1 MSTAL
6 VTTPRRAVATTD
18 AALPELSFAAMMQMG
33 QALVGTGFL
42 PDHIKNGPQAA
53 AIILAGR
60 ELGMEPMRALRSLSL
75 VKGKIT
81 EAADSQL
88 ARFKSDGGR
97 AVFSELSETAAV
109 LSLTHPNGDKHTE
122 TFTLDDARKAGL
134 LSSGMYAKFPKAML
148 RSRAITAA
156 LKSIGWEGGSGVYDP
171 SELASDP
178 TTEPAPS
185 VPIPPYASTAY
196 AVEGSAYT
204 AGPDAPAARFGM
216 TLEQAENVMVG
227 KGEKRVRLGDTRT
240 ERLKSLEEYYAE
252 RGDESRLSAVQI
264 VLASREDED
273 QTEALVD
280 ALFTKEVAA

>member
-6 VTTPRRAVATTD
+6 VTTPRRALATTD

-97 AVFSELSETAAV
+97 AVFSELSDTGAV

-122 TFTLDDARKAGL
+122 TFTIDDARKAGL
-134 LSSGMYAKFPKAML
+134 LSSGMYSKFPKAML

-171 SELASDP
+171 SELAEP
-178 TTEPAPS
+178 TPEPARQ
-185 VPIPPYASTAY
+185 YAAPTNP
-196 AVEGSAYT
+196 AVEVPAYT
-204 AGPDAPAARFGM
+204 AGPDAPVARFGM
-216 TLEQAENVMVG
+216 TLEQAENIAVG

-240 ERLKSLEEYYAE
+240 ERLRDLEVYYAE
-252 RGDESRLSAVQI
+252 KGDDARLAAVQI
-264 VLASREDED
+264 VLASRDD
-273 QTEALVD
+273 DAHTEALEAV
-280 ALFTKEVAA
+280 EVAA

>member
-1 MSTAL
+1 MSTSM
-6 VTTPRRAVATTD
+6 VVSTPRAVATTD

-97 AVFSELSETAAV
+97 AVWSELSETGAV

-134 LSSGMYAKFPKAML
+134 LSSGMYSKFPKAML

-171 SELASDP
+171 SELVA
-178 TTEPAPS
+178 EPVAPEP
-185 VPIPPYASTAY
+185 VREI
-196 AVEGSAYT
+196 VRQ
-204 AGPDAPAARFGM
+204 APVSSGM

-227 KGEKRVRLGDTRT
+227 KGEKRTRLGDTRT
-240 ERLKSLEEYYAE
+240 ERLRDLEVYYAE
-252 RGDESRLSAVQI
+252 KGDEARLKAVQI
-264 VLASREDED
+264 VLADRDDEAASASTYD
-273 QTEALVD
+273 AVALVN
-280 ALFTKEVAA
+280 ALFPKEVAA

>member
-6 VTTPRRAVATTD
+6 ATISRRAVATTD
-18 AALPELSFAAMMQMG
+18 GQLPELSFAAMMQMG

-97 AVFSELSETAAV
+97 AVFTELSDTAAV

-134 LSSGMYAKFPKAML
+134 LSSGMYSKFPKAML

-171 SELASDP
+171 SELAAEP
-178 TTEPAPS
+178 TPEPVRHTPT
-185 VPIPPYASTAY
+185 P
-196 AVEGSAYT
+196 
-204 AGPDAPAARFGM
+204 GM
-216 TLEQAENVMVG
+216 TLEQAEDVLVG
-227 KGEKRVRLGDTRT
+227 KGEKRTRLGDTRT
-240 ERLKSLEEYYAE
+240 DRLKSLEAYYAE
-252 RGDESRLSAVQI
+252 KGDEARLAAVQI
-264 VLASREDED
+264 VLASRDDETH
-273 QTEALVD
+273 TETLET
-280 ALFTKEVAA
+280 LEAAA

>member
-6 VTTPRRAVATTD
+6 VTTPRRAVVTTD
-18 AALPELSFAAMMQMG
+18 NALPELSFAAMMQMG

-134 LSSGMYAKFPKAML
+134 LSSGMYSKFPKAML

-178 TTEPAPS
+178 TSEPARQYAAPS
-185 VPIPPYASTAY
+185 EPVREI
-196 AVEGSAYT
+196 VQQE
-204 AGPDAPAARFGM
+204 PATIRT

-240 ERLKSLEEYYAE
+240 ERLRDLEVYYAE
-252 RGDESRLSAVQI
+252 KGDEARLAAVQI

-280 ALFTKEVAA
+280 ALFTKDVAA

>member
-1 MSTAL
+1 MSSAL
-6 VTTPRRAVATTD
+6 VTTQNRAVATTD
-18 AALPELSFAAMMQMG
+18 GALPELSFAAMMQMG

-97 AVFSELSETAAV
+97 AVFSELSDTAAV

-134 LSSGMYAKFPKAML
+134 LSSGMYSKFPKAML

-171 SELASDP
+171 SELVA
-178 TTEPAPS
+178 EPAAPEP
-185 VPIPPYASTAY
+185 VREI
-196 AVEGSAYT
+196 VHQ
-204 AGPDAPAARFGM
+204 APATAGM

-227 KGEKRVRLGDTRT
+227 KGEKRTRLGDTRT
-240 ERLKSLEEYYAE
+240 ERLRSLEEYYAE
-252 RGDESRLSAVQI
+252 KGDEARLKAVQI
-264 VLASREDED
+264 VLADRDDAAASATTTDDAE
-273 QTEALVD
+273 TLVN
-280 ALFTKEVAA
+280 ALFTPEVAA

>member
-1 MSTAL
+1 MSNTSMV
-6 VTTPRRAVATTD
+6 VTTPRRALATTD

-97 AVFSELSETAAV
+97 AVFSELSDTGAV

-134 LSSGMYAKFPKAML
+134 LGSQMYSKFPKAML

-171 SELASDP
+171 SELAAEP
-178 TTEPAPS
+178 TPTPAPERVEFVPSRHDVPAS
-185 VPIPPYASTAY
+185 V
-196 AVEGSAYT
+196 
-204 AGPDAPAARFGM
+204 GM
-216 TLEQAENVMVG
+216 TLEQAENVAVG
-227 KGEKRVRLGDTRT
+227 KGEKRTRLGDTRT
-240 ERLKSLEEYYAE
+240 ERLRDLEEYYAE
-252 RGDESRLSAVQI
+252 KGDEARLKAVQI
-264 VLASREDED
+264 VLASRDDQD

-280 ALFTKEVAA
+280 ALFTTKVAA